1 MTAWRRWQDYA
12 TMVFG
17 VLLFISPFVF
27 GETSQAV
34 AAGSAYVLG
43 VLLVLSGILTA
54 AIREI
59 RRSPILYVPGVL
71 AVVTL
76 FAPFVLGFAGVTGI
90 AWTAWGIGILTLA
103 AVATLVYG
111 QRTEMKTA

>member
-12 TMVFG
+12 TIVFG
-17 VLLFISPFVF
+17 VLLFISPLVF

-43 VLLVLSGILTA
+43 VLLVLSGIVTA
-54 AIREI
+54 AIRDS

-71 AVVTL
+71 AVVTF

-90 AWTAWGIGILTLA
+90 AWTAWVMGVLTLA
-103 AVATLVYG
+103 VVATLVSG
-111 QRTEMKTA
+111 SRTQMKTA

>member
-12 TMVFG
+12 TIVFG

-43 VLLVLSGILTA
+43 VLLVLSGIVTG
-54 AIREI
+54 AIRDS
-59 RRSPILYVPGVL
+59 RRSPFLYIPGVL
-71 AVVTL
+71 AAVTF
-76 FAPFVLGFAGVTGI
+76 FAPFILGFAGVTGI
-90 AWTAWGIGILTLA
+90 AWTAWVMGVLTLA
-103 AVATLVYG
+103 VVATLVYRP
-111 QRTEMKTA
+111 RTEMKTA

>member
-12 TMVFG
+12 TIVFG

-43 VLLVLSGILTA
+43 VLLVLSGIATA
-54 AIREI
+54 TIRDS

-71 AVVTL
+71 AVVT
-76 FAPFVLGFAGVTGI
+76 FFSPFVLGFAGVTGI
-90 AWTAWGIGILTLA
+90 AWTAWAMGVLTLA
-103 AVATLVYG
+103 AVATVVSG
-111 QRTEMKTA
+111 SRTEMKTA